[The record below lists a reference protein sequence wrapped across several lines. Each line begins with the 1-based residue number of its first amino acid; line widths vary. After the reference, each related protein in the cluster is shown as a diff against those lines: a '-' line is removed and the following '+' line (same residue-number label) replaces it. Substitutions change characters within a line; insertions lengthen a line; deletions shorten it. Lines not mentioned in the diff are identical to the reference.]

1 MGDHVRSCHRAH
13 RRDRRVAAA
22 VRAVPA
28 IAVEAPGATAP
39 NAIADTRG
47 QALRL
52 LAIFFLT
59 LLPWFAAVMG
69 VVILLG
75 PGVGTAGSA
84 PAMVALVIG
93 GIAQTAVVSLSA
105 VIAAHAFMFLAAHL
119 KHAAH

>member
-1 MGDHVRSCHRAH
+1 MPYELLSVLQGRGFSLWATTFVLAIALI
-13 RRDRRVAAA
+13 VAIA
-22 VRAVPA
+22 VSLRLSVLFPA

-93 GIAQTAVVSLSA
+93 GIAQTAVV
-105 VIAAHAFMFLAAHL
+105 
-119 KHAAH
+119 